1 MTARNIQ
8 RVNEAVYI
16 LRNFIDLSAQLLPFL
31 IELQYAKKPTPGD
44 IQDKEKIIDVYKN
57 YAFDKDTSLLLMN
70 SSILE
75 IIENSFKS
83 IVSEGNTKNTSK
95 KQLREF
101 RKEHK
106 RLQKNWLLIDAN

>member
-31 IELQYAKKPTPGD
+31 IELQYAKKPSNSD
-44 IQDKEKIIDVYKN
+44 LEDKEKIIDVYKN

-75 IIENSFKS
+75 IIENSFNF
-83 IVSEGNTKNTSK
+83 IVGDGHTKDTSK
-95 KQLREF
+95 KQLKEF

>member
-1 MTARNIQ
+1 MTAKNIQ

-31 IELQYAKKPTPGD
+31 IELQYAKKPTKND
-44 IQDKEKIIDVYKN
+44 LEDREKIIDVYKN

-75 IIENSFKS
+75 IIEKSFNF
-83 IVSEGNTKNTSK
+83 IVDKNQTKITSK

-101 RKEHK
+101 KKEHQ
-106 RLQKNWLLIDAN
+106 RLQKNWLLIDSN

>member
-31 IELQYAKKPTPGD
+31 IELQYAKKPTESE
-44 IQDKEKIIDVYKN
+44 IEDKEKIISVYKN
-57 YAFDKDTSLLLMN
+57 YSFDKDTSLLLMN

-75 IIENSFKS
+75 IIEKSFNF
-83 IVSEGNTKNTSK
+83 IVDKNQTKNTSK

-101 RKEHK
+101 KKEHT
-106 RLQKNWLLIDAN
+106 RLQKNWILIDSN